1 MADMLESTNTYG
13 GIGMIGTNTEIHAAQ
28 RAAWDKGY
36 REALLD
42 VYCFLTANEQVF
54 DLDPAHLA
62 FIENMVEQVNGRPN
76 KLQAIA

>member
-1 MADMLESTNTYG
+1 
-13 GIGMIGTNTEIHAAQ
+13 MIGTNSEIHAAQ

-36 REALLD
+36 SEALLD

-62 FIENMVEQVNGRPN
+62 QIENMVEQVNSKSN
-76 KLQAIA
+76 KLQPIA